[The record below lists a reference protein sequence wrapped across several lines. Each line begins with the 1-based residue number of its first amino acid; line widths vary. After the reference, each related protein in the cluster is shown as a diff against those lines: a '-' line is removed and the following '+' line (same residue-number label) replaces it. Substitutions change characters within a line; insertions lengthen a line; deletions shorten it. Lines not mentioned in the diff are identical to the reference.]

1 MEIAPFL
8 AKFLQTPVLRGTR
21 HLARSRLS
29 APQQIDLFAAEL
41 QNAMGDMP
49 AWSRLPT
56 EIQAALI
63 GLIIRLIREH
73 ADRSWLAQG
82 RRPVMISDKIRRHH
96 VGRKALLYR
105 QSSICQAL
113 HHRRAV
119 RRNTR
124 CVIARWRSAGPRSR
138 RSMTTLAVW
147 RQPVLGF
154 P

>member
-56 EIQAALI
+56 EI
-63 GLIIRLIREH
+63 IRLIREH

-113 HHRRAV
+113 HNRESRASQYAM
-119 RRNTR
+119 RDRPM
-124 CVIARWRSAGPRSR
+124 A
-138 RSMTTLAVW
+138 
-147 RQPVLGF
+147 LG
-154 P
+154 